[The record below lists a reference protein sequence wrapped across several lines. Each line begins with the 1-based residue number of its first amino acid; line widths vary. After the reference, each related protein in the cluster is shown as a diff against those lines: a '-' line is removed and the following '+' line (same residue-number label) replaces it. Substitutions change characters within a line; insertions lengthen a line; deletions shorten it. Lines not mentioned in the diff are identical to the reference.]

1 MPGGYRMIRYPPVVL
16 NQQEVDSVTAVN
28 RKKVRPKSFERKLE
42 RTAYLFIMP
51 AAILLIIFCI
61 VPMLGSFF
69 VSTQKMGVDLS
80 KAEFVGLDNYTKALS
95 DRRFLQSV
103 GISLKY
109 TAVEVPLQMIIGL
122 VLSALLAKNTVLN
135 KLFRSIYFLPV
146 VASAV
151 TVGVTWQ
158 LVLHSNIGIFT
169 YWLKLLGMK
178 DANLL
183 NNTSTALY
191 VVVFVAIWKTFGI
204 SAIIL
209 VSAIQNISDS
219 LFEAAA
225 MDGAGKIRQFFS
237 VTLPSIMPSF
247 WFLLMT
253 RIIGSLQMFDIVYT
267 MTGGG
272 PSRSTTTM
280 VVYIYDQAFNSMN
293 KMGYSTAMSE
303 FLFVGIMAI
312 TIVMYIIMD
321 RTSD

>member
-1 MPGGYRMIRYPPVVL
+1 MIRYPPVVL

-312 TIVMYIIMD
+312 TIVMYIVMD

>member
-151 TVGVTWQ
+151 TVGVAWQ

>member
-1 MPGGYRMIRYPPVVL
+1 MIRYPPIVL
-16 NQQEVDSVTAVN
+16 NQQEVDSVTTVN

-293 KMGYSTAMSE
+293 KTGYSTAMSE

-312 TIVMYIIMD
+312 TIVMSILMD

>member
-16 NQQEVDSVTAVN
+16 NQQEVDSVTTVN

-293 KMGYSTAMSE
+293 KTGYSTAMSE

>member
-1 MPGGYRMIRYPPVVL
+1 
-16 NQQEVDSVTAVN
+16 
-28 RKKVRPKSFERKLE
+28 
-42 RTAYLFIMP
+42 MP

-103 GISLKY
+103 GITLKY

-280 VVYIYDQAFNSMN
+280 VVYIYDQTFNSMN
-293 KMGYSTAMSE
+293 KTGYSTAMSE

>member
-1 MPGGYRMIRYPPVVL
+1 MTSIGSRRL
-16 NQQEVDSVTAVN
+16 
-28 RKKVRPKSFERKLE
+28 RPKSFERKLE

-51 AAILLIIFCI
+51 AAILLIVFCI
-61 VPMLGSFF
+61 VPMLGSFW
-69 VSTQKMGVDLS
+69 VSMQKMGVDLS
-80 KAEFVGLDNYTKALS
+80 QAEFVGLDNYTKALS
-95 DRRFLQSV
+95 DRRFIQSV
-103 GISLKY
+103 GVTLKY
-109 TAVEVPLQMIIGL
+109 TAVEVPLQMIIGVL
-122 VLSALLAKNTVLN
+122 LSALLAKNTILN

-169 YWLKLLGMK
+169 YWLKCMGFS
-178 DANLL
+178 DVNLL
-183 NNTSTALY
+183 NNTGTAIY

-209 VSAIQNISDS
+209 VAAIQNIPDS
-219 LFEAAA
+219 LFEASAL
-225 MDGAGKIRQFFS
+225 DGAGKVRQFFS

-293 KMGYSTAMSE
+293 KTGYATAMSE
-303 FLFVGIMAI
+303 FLFAGIMLVTA
-312 TIVMYIIMD
+312 VMYYIMNK
-321 RTSD
+321 TSD

>member
-1 MPGGYRMIRYPPVVL
+1 M
-16 NQQEVDSVTAVN
+16 TAIGS
-28 RKKVRPKSFERKLE
+28 RKPRSRSFERKLE

-51 AAILLIIFCI
+51 AAILLIVFCI
-61 VPMLGSFF
+61 VPMLGSFW

-80 KAEFVGLDNYTKALS
+80 KAKFVGLDNYIKALS
-95 DRRFLQSV
+95 DRRFIQSV
-103 GISLKY
+103 GITLKY
-109 TAVEVPLQMIIGL
+109 TAIEVPLQMIIGVL
-122 VLSALLAKNTVLN
+122 LSALLAKNTPLN

-146 VASAV
+146 VTSAV

-169 YWLKLLGMK
+169 YWLKWIGVA
-178 DANLL
+178 DPNLL
-183 NNTSTALY
+183 NNTGTAIY

-209 VSAIQNISDS
+209 VSAIQNIPDS
-219 LFEAAA
+219 LFEASAI
-225 MDGAGKIRQFFS
+225 DGAGKIRQFFS

-293 KMGYSTAMSE
+293 KTGYATAMSE
-303 FLFVGIMAI
+303 FLFAGIMLV
-312 TIVMYIIMD
+312 TCVMYYIMNK
-321 RTSD
+321 TSD

>member
-1 MPGGYRMIRYPPVVL
+1 MIRYPPIVL

-293 KMGYSTAMSE
+293 KTGYSTAMSE

-312 TIVMYIIMD
+312 TIVMYIVMD

>member
-1 MPGGYRMIRYPPVVL
+1 M
-16 NQQEVDSVTAVN
+16 TAAV
-28 RKKVRPKSFERKLE
+28 KKRRRSRSFERKLE
-42 RTAYLFIMP
+42 RTAYVFIAP

-61 VPMLGSFF
+61 VPMLGSVY
-69 VSTQKMGVDLS
+69 VSMQKMGVDLS
-80 KAEFVGLDNYTKALS
+80 KAEYVGLDNYTKALA
-95 DRRFLQSV
+95 DRRFIQSI
-103 GISLKY
+103 GITLRY
-109 TAVEVPLQMIIGL
+109 TAIEVPLQMVIGV
-122 VLSALLAKNTVLN
+122 VLSALLAKNTLIN
-135 KLFRSIYFLPV
+135 RIMRSIYFLPV

-158 LVLHSNIGIFT
+158 LVMHSNIGIFT
-169 YWLKLLGMK
+169 YWLKQLGVT
-178 DANLL
+178 DPNWL
-183 NNTSTALY
+183 NNTGTALY

-209 VSAIQNISDS
+209 VSAIQNVPDS

-225 MDGAGKIRQFFS
+225 IDGAGKIRQFFS
-237 VTLPSIMPSF
+237 VTLPSVMPSF

-293 KMGYSTAMSE
+293 KTGYATDMSE
-303 FLFVGIMAI
+303 FLFVFIMFI
-312 TIVMYIIMD
+312 TIIMYTIMNK
-321 RTSD
+321 TSDY

>member
-1 MPGGYRMIRYPPVVL
+1 M
-16 NQQEVDSVTAVN
+16 TAVN

-293 KMGYSTAMSE
+293 KTGYSTAMSE

>member
-1 MPGGYRMIRYPPVVL
+1 MVI
-16 NQQEVDSVTAVN
+16 
-28 RKKVRPKSFERKLE
+28 
-42 RTAYLFIMP
+42 
-51 AAILLIIFCI
+51 
-61 VPMLGSFF
+61 
-69 VSTQKMGVDLS
+69 GV
-80 KAEFVGLDNYTKALS
+80 F
-95 DRRFLQSV
+95 
-103 GISLKY
+103 
-109 TAVEVPLQMIIGL
+109 
-122 VLSALLAKNTVLN
+122 LSALLAKNTPLN

-169 YWLKLLGMK
+169 YWLKLLGTR

-183 NNTSTALY
+183 NNTTTALY

-209 VSAIQNISDS
+209 VSAIQNIPDS

-225 MDGAGKIRQFFS
+225 MDGAGKVRQFFS

-303 FLFVGIMAI
+303 FLFAGIMFV
-312 TIVMYIIMD
+312 TIVMYTIMNK
-321 RTSD
+321 TSD

>member
-1 MPGGYRMIRYPPVVL
+1 M
-16 NQQEVDSVTAVN
+16 TAIGS
-28 RKKVRPKSFERKLE
+28 RKPRSRSFERKLE

-51 AAILLIIFCI
+51 AAILLIVFCI
-61 VPMLGSFF
+61 VPMLGSFW

-80 KAEFVGLDNYTKALS
+80 KAQFVGLDNYTKALS
-95 DRRFLQSV
+95 DRRFIQSI
-103 GISLKY
+103 GITLKY
-109 TAVEVPLQMIIGL
+109 TAIEVPLQMIIGVL
-122 VLSALLAKNTVLN
+122 LSALLAKNTPLN

-169 YWLKLLGMK
+169 YWLKWMGVA
-178 DANLL
+178 DPNLL
-183 NNTSTALY
+183 DNTGTAIY

-209 VSAIQNISDS
+209 VSAIQNIPDS
-219 LFEAAA
+219 LFEASAI
-225 MDGAGKIRQFFS
+225 DGAGKIRQFFS

-293 KMGYSTAMSE
+293 KTGYATAMSE
-303 FLFVGIMAI
+303 FLFAGIMLV
-312 TIVMYIIMD
+312 TCVMYYIMNK
-321 RTSD
+321 TSD

>member
-1 MPGGYRMIRYPPVVL
+1 M
-16 NQQEVDSVTAVN
+16 TAIGS
-28 RKKVRPKSFERKLE
+28 RKLHRNSFERKLE

-51 AAILLIIFCI
+51 AALLLIVFCI
-61 VPMLGSFF
+61 VPMLGSFW

-80 KAEFVGLDNYTKALS
+80 QAQYVGLDNYTRALS
-95 DRRFLQSV
+95 DRRFIQSI
-103 GISLKY
+103 GITLKY
-109 TAVEVPLQMIIGL
+109 TLVEVPLQMIIGVL
-122 VLSALLAKNTVLN
+122 LSALLSKNTPLN

-169 YWLKLLGMK
+169 YWIKQMGFT

-183 NNTSTALY
+183 NNPATALY

-209 VSAIQNISDS
+209 VSAIQNIPDS
-219 LFEAAA
+219 LFEASAI
-225 MDGAGKIRQFFS
+225 DGAGKIRQFFS
-237 VTLPSIMPSF
+237 ITLPSIMPSF

-293 KMGYSTAMSE
+293 KTGYATAMSE
-303 FLFVGIMAI
+303 FLFMGIMLV
-312 TIVMYIIMD
+312 TCVMYYIMNK
-321 RTSD
+321 TSD

>member
-1 MPGGYRMIRYPPVVL
+1 MIRYPPIVL
-16 NQQEVDSVTAVN
+16 NQQEVDSVTTVN

-293 KMGYSTAMSE
+293 KTGYSTAMSE

>member
-1 MPGGYRMIRYPPVVL
+1 MIRYPPIVL
-16 NQQEVDSVTAVN
+16 NQQEVDSVTTVN

-151 TVGVTWQ
+151 TVGVAWQ

>member
-1 MPGGYRMIRYPPVVL
+1 M
-16 NQQEVDSVTAVN
+16 TAVN

>member
-1 MPGGYRMIRYPPVVL
+1 MIRYPPIVL

-293 KMGYSTAMSE
+293 KTGYSTAMSE

>member
-293 KMGYSTAMSE
+293 KTGYSTAMSE

>member
-1 MPGGYRMIRYPPVVL
+1 M
-16 NQQEVDSVTAVN
+16 TAAV
-28 RKKVRPKSFERKLE
+28 RKKRRSRSFERKLE
-42 RTAYLFIMP
+42 KTAYLFISP

-61 VPMLGSFF
+61 VPMLGSIY
-69 VSTQKMGVDLS
+69 VSLQKMGVDLS
-80 KAEFVGLDNYTKALS
+80 KAEYIGLDNYTKALS
-95 DRRFLQSV
+95 DRRFIQSI
-103 GISLKY
+103 GITLRY
-109 TAVEVPLQMIIGL
+109 TAIEVPLQMVIGV
-122 VLSALLAKNTVLN
+122 VLSALLAKNTLINRVM
-135 KLFRSIYFLPV
+135 RSIYFLPV

-158 LVLHSNIGIFT
+158 LVMHSNIGIFT
-169 YWLKLLGMK
+169 YWLKQLGVA
-178 DANLL
+178 DPNWL
-183 NNTSTALY
+183 NNTGTALY

-209 VSAIQNISDS
+209 VSAIQNVPDS

-225 MDGAGKIRQFFS
+225 IDGAGKIRQFFS
-237 VTLPSIMPSF
+237 VTLPSVMPSF

-293 KMGYSTAMSE
+293 KTGYATAMSE
-303 FLFVGIMAI
+303 FLFVFIMAI
-312 TIVMYIIMD
+312 TIVMYTIMNK
-321 RTSD
+321 TSDY

>member
-1 MPGGYRMIRYPPVVL
+1 MPGGYRMIRYPPIVL

-293 KMGYSTAMSE
+293 KTGYSTAMSE

>member
-1 MPGGYRMIRYPPVVL
+1 M
-16 NQQEVDSVTAVN
+16 TAVN

-109 TAVEVPLQMIIGL
+109 TAIEVPLQMIIGL

-183 NNTSTALY
+183 NNTQTALY

-293 KMGYSTAMSE
+293 KTGYSTAMSE
-303 FLFVGIMAI
+303 FLFAGIMVV
-312 TIVMYIIMD
+312 TIVMYTIMD
-321 RTSD
+321 KTSD

>member
-1 MPGGYRMIRYPPVVL
+1 M
-16 NQQEVDSVTAVN
+16 TAIGS
-28 RKKVRPKSFERKLE
+28 RKTRSRSFERKLE

-51 AAILLIIFCI
+51 AAILLIVFCI
-61 VPMLGSFF
+61 VPMLGSFW

-80 KAEFVGLDNYTKALS
+80 KAKFVGLDNYIKALS
-95 DRRFLQSV
+95 DRRFIQSV
-103 GISLKY
+103 GITLKY
-109 TAVEVPLQMIIGL
+109 TAIEVPLQMIIGVL
-122 VLSALLAKNTVLN
+122 LSALLAKNTPLN

-146 VASAV
+146 VTSAV

-169 YWLKLLGMK
+169 YWLKWIGVA
-178 DANLL
+178 DPNLL
-183 NNTSTALY
+183 NNTGTAIY

-209 VSAIQNISDS
+209 VSAIQNIPDS
-219 LFEAAA
+219 LFEASAI
-225 MDGAGKIRQFFS
+225 DGAGKIRQFFS

-293 KMGYSTAMSE
+293 KTGYATAMSE
-303 FLFVGIMAI
+303 FLFAGIMLV
-312 TIVMYIIMD
+312 TCVMYYIMNK
-321 RTSD
+321 TSD

>member
-1 MPGGYRMIRYPPVVL
+1 MPGGYRMIRYPPIVL
-16 NQQEVDSVTAVN
+16 NQQEVDSVTTVN

-293 KMGYSTAMSE
+293 KTGYSTAMSE

-312 TIVMYIIMD
+312 TIVMYIVMD